1 MQISSQD
8 TRFNPDFGSELLNA
22 GYSDMLLE
30 FPLVPAHF
38 VAFLDDGTMA
48 VTGSLVSEGH
58 TYTVTFDVPASLIT
72 DFFAGAPGWLKQ
84 IIRATRRNANGMRVV
99 VLPEL
104 YQIGLRARL
113 GKRVQGRFET
123 FVPLVVSSILP
134 VPSHAQGEN

>member
-8 TRFNPDFGSELLNA
+8 TRFKPDFGTKLLNA

-30 FPLVPAHF
+30 FALVPAHF

-48 VTGSLVSEGH
+48 VTGNLVSEGQ
-58 TYTVTFDVPASLIT
+58 TYKVTFDVPASLIS

-84 IIRATRRNANGMRVV
+84 FLRAIRPNADEIPIV

-104 YQIGLRARL
+104 YQVGVRARL
-113 GKRVQGRFET
+113 GKRVQGQFET